1 MKLINFFHEQKASFG
16 VLRGESVVDLGGAI
30 DEVAS
35 VDDAL
40 RCLDEVRQA
49 AQIGQQTVPVSDIQF
64 LPPILR
70 PRLLAM
76 VGLNY
81 RNHIAETGREPPRW
95 PSIFT
100 RCMESLVAHGQPL
113 VRPKVSKQL
122 DFEGELGVIIGK
134 PGRHITAAEALE
146 HVAGYTI
153 VNDGSV
159 RDYQRHTIQ
168 FFPGKNFWRSGSIG
182 PWLVTPEELPAPPE
196 MQLTT
201 RLNGTVMQQAFLDEL
216 VFGVA
221 DLIAY
226 LSDITPL
233 IPGDI
238 IATGTPGGVGAFRE
252 PPVWMQPGDL
262 VEVEISGLG
271 ILSNRIV
278 DE

>member
-1 MKLINFFHEQKASFG
+1 
-16 VLRGESVVDLGGAI
+16 
-30 DEVAS
+30 
-35 VDDAL
+35 
-40 RCLDEVRQA
+40 
-49 AQIGQQTVPVSDIQF
+49 
-64 LPPILR
+64 
-70 PRLLAM
+70 M

-81 RNHIAETGREPPRW
+81 RKHIAETGREPPRW

-182 PWLVTPEELPAPPE
+182 PWLVTPEELPAPLA

-201 RLNGTVMQQAFLDEL
+201 RLNGKVMQQAFLDEL

-271 ILSNRIV
+271 ILSNHIV

>member
-1 MKLINFFHEQKASFG
+1 MKLINFLYHEETSFG
-16 VLRGESVVDLGGAI
+16 MLRGESVVDLGGAI
-30 DEVAS
+30 AKVAS

-49 AQIGQQTVPVSDIQF
+49 AQTGQRLIPISDIEF

-81 RNHIAETGREPPRW
+81 RKHIAETGREPPRW

-201 RLNGTVMQQAFLDEL
+201 RLNGRVMQQAFLDEL